1 MTEKYR
7 RLLFTISRNGDAIRD
22 ASIAAN
28 FARRHRSFLVSH
40 AGLNGKLGGTIVG
53 FERDHPSRREIRRGN
68 RECLR
73 TSAARKL

>member
-7 RLLFTISRNGDAIRD
+7 RLLLTVSRNRDAIRD
-22 ASIAAN
+22 ASVAAN

-53 FERDHPSRREIRRGN
+53 FERDHRRAGKFGGEIEN
-68 RECLR
+68 PY
-73 TSAARKL
+73 